1 MSYKPSR
8 RGHSQHEETE
18 LNLLPMMNMFII
30 IISFLM
36 TTAIF
41 AKTALIDVY
50 LPQESGGGGGG
61 GLAASAPPAILTVS
75 TTEKGFQLDGIG
87 GGRFIPKKGGNLDY
101 SQLTAELSRLKERYP
116 DKEDAILL
124 FPAGMPYHIVVKVMD
139 ASRETEDRPKKP
151 LFPLVSLGEVK

>member
-50 LPQESGGGGGG
+50 LPQEGSGGGTGSGGQ
-61 GLAASAPPAILTVS
+61 AAYAPPAILTVS
-75 TTEKGFQLDGIG
+75 TTEKGFELGGIG
-87 GGRFIPKKGGNLDY
+87 GGRFIPKRVGTWIIPNLPQIF
-101 SQLTAELSRLKERYP
+101 SC
-116 DKEDAILL
+116 
-124 FPAGMPYHIVVKVMD
+124 
-139 ASRETEDRPKKP
+139 
-151 LFPLVSLGEVK
+151 

>member
-50 LPQESGGGGGG
+50 LPQESGGGGGQ
-61 GLAASAPPAILTVS
+61 AASAPPAILTVS

-87 GGRFIPKKGGNLDY
+87 GGRLIPKKGANLDY
-101 SQLTAELSRLKERYP
+101 SQLTAELSRLKESYP

-124 FPAGMPYHIVVKVMD
+124 FPAGMPYDIVVKVMD
-139 ASRETEDRPKKP
+139 ASRETEERPKKT